1 MTRRPRLDELLVQRG
16 LFEDVHEAQAAVLA
30 GEVVV
35 GEHCQT
41 SAGLRVAE
49 DTPIRVKKARR
60 FVSRGGEKLAAA
72 LDAFQIDVA
81 GKRCVDLGCSSG
93 GFTDC
98 LLQAGAAS
106 VCAVDVGY
114 GQFDWSLRCDERVS
128 LFERTNVR
136 GIDPSKLDGPF
147 DCAVADLSF
156 ISLTSVLSDV
166 SLLLADGADFIA
178 LVKPQF
184 EADKEEIEEGGVVRD
199 ASTHVKVLERVCAA
213 CEKAAFF
220 CVGLTYSPLMGPQ
233 GNIEFLLWTKLR
245 PADRSGAEP
254 IVSVQIEQAVQ
265 DAHRYFGVLS

>member
-1 MTRRPRLDELLVQRG
+1 MTQRPRLDELLVQRG
-16 LFEDVHEAQAAVLA
+16 LFEDIHEAQAAVLA
-30 GEVVV
+30 GQVVV

-49 DTPIRVKKARR
+49 EVPIRIKKTRR

-72 LDAFQIDVA
+72 LDAFHIDVA
-81 GKRCVDLGCSSG
+81 GLRCVDLGCSSG

-114 GQFDWSLRCDERVS
+114 GQFDWSLRCDERVN
-128 LFERTNVR
+128 LFERTNVH
-136 GIDPSKLDGPF
+136 GIDPAKLDGPF

-156 ISLTSVLSDV
+156 ISLTSVLDDV
-166 SLLLADGADFIA
+166 SSLLVDGADFIA

-184 EADKEEIEEGGVVRD
+184 EAGKDEIGEGGVVCD
-199 ASTHVKVLERVCAA
+199 AATHTEVLERVCAA

-233 GNIEFLLWTKLR
+233 GNIEFLLWMKTR
-245 PADRSGAEP
+245 PTDRSGAGS
-254 IVSVQIEQAVQ
+254 IGSAQIEQTVH